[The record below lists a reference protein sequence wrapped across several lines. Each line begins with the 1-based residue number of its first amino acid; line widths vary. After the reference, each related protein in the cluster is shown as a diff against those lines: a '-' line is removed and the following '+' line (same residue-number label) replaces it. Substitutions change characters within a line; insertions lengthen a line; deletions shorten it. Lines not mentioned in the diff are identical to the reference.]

1 MSSTSFSKLKQRLL
15 ANEHAVAESSL
26 GSSSGSGGGVR
37 AGAGGKALSLEAAG
51 KRAMRGGDDDEAV
64 TAAADAQ
71 VLNGALI
78 SRAL

>member
-1 MSSTSFSKLKQRLL
+1 VQQHELL
-15 ANEHAVAESSL
+15 EAEAAPA
-26 GSSSGSGGGVR
+26 GKRARGSGGGVR
-37 AGAGGKALSLEAAG
+37 AGVAGGKALSLEAAG

-78 SRAL
+78 EPFIVEP

>member
-1 MSSTSFSKLKQRLL
+1 M
-15 ANEHAVAESSL
+15 
-26 GSSSGSGGGVR
+26 R

-71 VLNGALI
+71 VLNGAFI
-78 SRAL
+78 EPYRALIGPLYSLNRAVMETS